1 MTDTQL
7 FLALSPDAALRA
19 QLADLATRLL
29 PHTGGRC
36 TPHHHLHLTLAFL
49 GPVPAE
55 RVAELQAAL
64 AELPVPSLRLALGEW
79 GFWLPG
85 IAWLAPR
92 QPCAALMTLAE
103 GLRDLLDEHGFRFDR
118 KPFRPHITLIRRAHR
133 PLTWP
138 APAQLSWTLRE
149 FCLFAS
155 QPGPQGVQY
164 RVLARF
170 A

>member
-1 MTDTQL
+1 M
-7 FLALSPDAALRA
+7 
-19 QLADLATRLL
+19 
-29 PHTGGRC
+29 
-36 TPHHHLHLTLAFL
+36 
-49 GPVPAE
+49 
-55 RVAELQAAL
+55 AELQAAL
-64 AELPVPSLRLALGEW
+64 AELPVPTLRLALGEW

-92 QPCAALMTLAE
+92 QPCDALMALAV

-118 KPFRPHITLIRRAHR
+118 KAFRPHITLIRRARR
-133 PLTWP
+133 PAAWP
-138 APAQLSWTLRE
+138 APAQLIWMVRE

-164 RVLARF
+164 RELARF

>member
-1 MTDTQL
+1 MADTRL
-7 FLALSPDAALRA
+7 FLALSPDAALRM
-19 QLADLATRLL
+19 QLADLATRLQ

-36 TPHHHLHLTLAFL
+36 TPPEHLHLTLAFL
-49 GPVPAE
+49 GAVPAE
-55 RVAELQAAL
+55 RVAELRAAL
-64 AELPVPSLRLALGEW
+64 AKLAVPTLRLVLGEW

-92 QPCAALMTLAE
+92 PPCAALMMLAD
-103 GLRDLLDEHGFRFDR
+103 DLCELLNEHGFRFDH
-118 KPFRPHITLIRRAHR
+118 KPFRPHITLIRRAHQ
-133 PLTWP
+133 PVTWP
-138 APAQLSWTLRE
+138 APAQLTWMARE